1 MQPGRWLYLGLIPA
15 ILLLAGFFE
24 GLFTLVASAFVD
36 HGAIGIGQFRAF
48 LARADYIDVLLRTLW
63 IAGITTLVAALIGY
77 PVAYLIA
84 RTRTGR
90 TAMLLLVIAPWLTS
104 VVVRTYGW
112 MVILGNRGLI
122 NGFLQWAG
130 MEGRPLPLMYN
141 PFGIIVG
148 LVHVLCP
155 FMVIAIYATIQ
166 QLDPALEEAA
176 MSLRARPV
184 RIFRRVLL
192 PLTLPGVI
200 SGAIVVFLMATGAI
214 VTPLLLGGQRDRMLG
229 TQIFQ
234 DMFQLFDFPKGAVMA
249 IILTASAI
257 CVVLPL
263 QWLERRASR
272 HLRTVEEQ

>member
-1 MQPGRWLYLGLIPA
+1 MQLGRWLYLGLIPA
-15 ILLLAGFFE
+15 ILLLAGFFYA
-24 GLFTLVASAFVD
+24 LFTLVASAFVTD
-36 HGAIGIGQFRAF
+36 GVVGFARFASFF
-48 LARADYIDVLLRTLW
+48 LRADYVDVLVRTLW
-63 IAGITTLVAALIGY
+63 IAGLTTAIAVVIGY

-90 TAMLLLVIAPWLTS
+90 TWLLMLVIAPWLTS

-130 MEGRPLPLMYN
+130 LAGRPVPLMYN
-141 PFGIIVG
+141 SFGIIVG

-155 FMVIAIYATIQ
+155 FMIIAIFSTLQ

-176 MSLRARPV
+176 MSLRARPW
-184 RIFRRVLL
+184 RIFRKVLL

-200 SGAIVVFLMATGAI
+200 SGAIIVFLMATGAI
-214 VTPLLLGGQRDRMLG
+214 VTPLLLGGLRDRMLG

-234 DMFQLFDFPKGAVMA
+234 EMFELFDFPKAATMA
-249 IILTASAI
+249 IILTVSAI

-263 QWLERRASR
+263 QWLERRVGR
-272 HLRTVEEQ
+272 HLRTVEE